1 MISHFLN
8 GVLPVFGIGAVGFIL
23 GWRDIFDFKMAMALN
38 KFVMFIAMPALAF
51 QLLANV
57 QLEMFDFA
65 LLAGYLSSEVMMY
78 AVGFLIARLAFKT
91 CVMEAALLGLAITL
105 TNHILFVL
113 SLIHI

>member
-23 GWRDIFDFKMAMALN
+23 GWRGIFDFKMAMALN

-78 AVGFLIARLAFKT
+78 AVGFLIARLTFKT
-91 CVMEAALLGLAITL
+91 DLKKNVCIKVIS
-105 TNHILFVL
+105 F
-113 SLIHI
+113 